1 MQYRIDIKDERNR
14 ATGVLLLEF
23 DDDAAALQFAQR
35 IAKETKDRRIELRNG
50 DRLIKVHPILRL
62 VKGEDAANQRKNSY
76 C

>member
-1 MQYRIDIKDERNR
+1 MKYRIDIKDELNR
-14 ATGVLLLEF
+14 AISVLLLEF
-23 DDDAAALQFAQR
+23 RNETAALQFAR
-35 IAKETKDRRIELRNG
+35 KIAEATKDRRIELWNG